1 MNPRV
6 RFRETL
12 KPLLEAL
19 TISPVDTAFSA
30 TGAEMNCEFI
40 HLDIAEDGSDLKNRL
55 CENGWKKSGTESGA
69 TTYHL
74 GEAAVQLILR
84 TGVKKQSAENRNL

>member
-1 MNPRV
+1 MNPRI

-19 TISPVDTAFSA
+19 TISPIGAAFSA
-30 TGAEMNCEFI
+30 TGAQMDHEFI
-40 HLDIAEDGSDLKNRL
+40 HLDIAEEGSELKSRL
-55 CENGWKKSGTESGA
+55 CETGWRAAGSESGV

-74 GEAAVQLILR
+74 ADNAVQLILR
-84 TGVKKQSAENRNL
+84 TGVKKDR